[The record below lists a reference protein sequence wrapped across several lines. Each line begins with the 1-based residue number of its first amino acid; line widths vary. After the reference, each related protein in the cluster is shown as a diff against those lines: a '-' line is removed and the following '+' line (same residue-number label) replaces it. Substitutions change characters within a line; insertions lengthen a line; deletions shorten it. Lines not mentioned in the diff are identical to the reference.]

1 MVYIPFEITVD
12 DKMFAAAM
20 PQDGKIYV
28 RVGKL
33 DICINQTDDELGV
46 VIDCFSAETA
56 EDIHTAQI
64 WYEDIPQK

>member
-1 MVYIPFEITVD
+1 MKNIFRVIKGTVYPFDVL
-12 DKMFAAAM
+12 
-20 PQDGKIYV
+20 V
-28 RVGKL
+28 S
-33 DICINQTDDELGV
+33 INQTDDELGV